1 LVQCAQ
7 KSDKNFYTEEAEKQ
21 AGKFVQ
27 PLDFPMGFVVQ

>member
-1 LVQCAQ
+1 MQCAQ
-7 KSDKNFYTEEAEKQ
+7 KSDENFYTEEAEKE

>member
-1 LVQCAQ
+1 MQCAQ
-7 KSDKNFYTEEAEKQ
+7 KSDGNFYTEEAEKE

>member
-1 LVQCAQ
+1 MQCAQ
-7 KSDKNFYTEEAEKQ
+7 KSDKNFYTEEVEKE

>member
-1 LVQCAQ
+1 VQRAQ
-7 KSDKNFYTEEAEKQ
+7 KSDKNFYTEETEKE

>member
-1 LVQCAQ
+1 VQYVQ
-7 KSDKNFYTEEAEKQ
+7 KSDKNFYTEEAEKE